1 MKVQRQKKI
10 LEIISHRPVKTQ
22 KELADALRAEGLQV
36 TQATVS
42 RDIKELGLVKAP
54 GEKEKARYL
63 LPQSPPS
70 FSREERLRRA
80 FKESV
85 VSVDFSENLIILK
98 TPPGEA
104 QGVAAA
110 LDRANPVGVIGTVAG
125 DDTIIVVVKPR
136 KYVAELVKY
145 FSQLIKQPL

>member
-10 LEIISHRPVKTQ
+10 IEIISQKPVKTQ
-22 KELADALRAEGLQV
+22 KELADALRAEGLMV
-36 TQATVS
+36 TQATIS

-63 LPQSPPS
+63 LPQNPPS
-70 FSREERLRRA
+70 FSREERLRRV

-85 VSVDFSENLIILK
+85 VSVDFSENLIVVK
-98 TPPGEA
+98 TLPGEA

-110 LDRANPVGVIGTVAG
+110 LDRASPGGVIGTVAG

-136 KYVAELVKY
+136 KYVAELLKY
-145 FSQLIKQPL
+145 FSQLIKRPL

>member
-10 LEIISHRPVKTQ
+10 IEIISQKPVKTQ
-22 KELADALRAEGLQV
+22 KELADALRAEGLMV
-36 TQATVS
+36 TQATIS

-54 GEKEKARYL
+54 AEKEKARYL
-63 LPQSPPS
+63 LPQNPPS
-70 FSREERLRRA
+70 FSREERLRRV

-85 VSVDFSENLIILK
+85 VSVDFSENLIVVK
-98 TPPGEA
+98 TLPGEA

-110 LDRANPVGVIGTVAG
+110 LDRASPGGVIGTVAG

-136 KYVAELVKY
+136 KYVAELLKY
-145 FSQLIKQPL
+145 FSQLIKRPL